1 MVNHDVTVCSV
12 GPFITRVVSYLQAN
26 ANAQLTAT
34 HTGPRLPVPPLAL
47 GSHLQNSKGDERV
60 QCTGL
65 EAVGTRLRAAGA
77 VLWALPCVCRAIN
90 KESIRK
96 ANTGRTV
103 QSRQER

>member
-1 MVNHDVTVCSV
+1 MLYYFYHVSRLIFRPTCQCS
-12 GPFITRVVSYLQAN
+12 
-26 ANAQLTAT
+26 AT
-34 HTGPRLPVPPLAL
+34 ST
-47 GSHLQNSKGDERV
+47 
-60 QCTGL
+60 TGL
-65 EAVGTRLRAAGA
+65 RPSLSHPYANLARTRTRKATSVYSVLVEAVGTRLRAAGA